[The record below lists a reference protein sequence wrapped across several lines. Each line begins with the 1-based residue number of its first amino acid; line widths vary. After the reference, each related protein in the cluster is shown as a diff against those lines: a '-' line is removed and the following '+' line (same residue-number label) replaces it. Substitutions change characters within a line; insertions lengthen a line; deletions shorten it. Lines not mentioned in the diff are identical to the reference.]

1 MSTPPSSPASASAP
15 QKRTLTL
22 DNPYGPLVVDVW
34 EPRQAADRLPILLV
48 HGWGSSGSYWK
59 TTAKAL
65 AQTSTVIV
73 PDLLGSGRS
82 QPVRQP
88 RNMFD
93 QVTSIKFILDQLEI
107 ERVQVIGHSMGG
119 AMALLLAEAQ
129 PERIDRLILTSLCFF
144 MTETEEQ
151 IFKAAMF
158 MFKLSL
164 GFRHTRVASLPIFPR
179 MMANRYFYRLPKD
192 NKLVE
197 QGFIDYLEL
206 DAATAV
212 ACAKNATD
220 PAIEAA
226 GANVQAPTLLIA
238 CRQDQVMPVA
248 NVDYTAKVIPDCQVH
263 WIDKCGHLPMVEKP
277 QEYLAIVRDFLQ
289 LA

>member
-1 MSTPPSSPASASAP
+1 
-15 QKRTLTL
+15 
-22 DNPYGPLVVDVW
+22 
-34 EPRQAADRLPILLV
+34 
-48 HGWGSSGSYWK
+48 
-59 TTAKAL
+59 
-65 AQTSTVIV
+65 
-73 PDLLGSGRS
+73 
-82 QPVRQP
+82 
-88 RNMFD
+88 
-93 QVTSIKFILDQLEI
+93 
-107 ERVQVIGHSMGG
+107 
-119 AMALLLAEAQ
+119 
-129 PERIDRLILTSLCFF
+129 
-144 MTETEEQ
+144 
-151 IFKAAMF
+151 
-158 MFKLSL
+158 
-164 GFRHTRVASLPIFPR
+164 
-179 MMANRYFYRLPKD
+179 MANRYFYRLPKD